1 MPLHNPSRWVW
12 LLLAVAAIA
21 GTFAAAVSF
30 TEAAHQRDAR
40 RADTA
45 ANERLLRQTRD
56 LSVANQEVLE
66 VIRQA
71 TGPEAQQRSK
81 AAIDQA
87 VQRIVDELCARL
99 DCPPNGSAP

>member
-1 MPLHNPSRWVW
+1 MNTGARIPRLLW
-12 LLLAVAAIA
+12 LLLVVGAIA

-30 TEAAHQRDAR
+30 TEAANQRTAR

-56 LSVANQEVLE
+56 LSVANQQVLE

-71 TGPEAQQRSK
+71 TGPEAQNRQR
-81 AAIDQA
+81 AAIDEA

-99 DCPPNGSAP
+99 DCPPRSP